1 MGAAADKLTSLVRSP
16 ERFNYNAADVRA
28 TQIEALSERFHERK
42 DCLKLLAHRAVEHGS
57 AAILPARAL
66 RADTTDNLY
75 FMVLGLR
82 GEFVAG
88 DLLIDIAGGLG
99 QQRAVAV
106 QCFHGSPASREGVF
120 HRHGE

>member
-1 MGAAADKLTSLVRSP
+1 VKFG
-16 ERFNYNAADVRA
+16 F
-28 TQIEALSERFHERK
+28 K
-42 DCLKLLAHRAVEHGS
+42 DPG
-57 AAILPARAL
+57 
-66 RADTTDNLY
+66 
-75 FMVLGLR
+75 

-88 DLLIDIAGGLG
+88 DLLVDIAGGLG